1 MKASDINPYDTIQ
14 VAKMRK
20 RNTAFRHARRIVAAW
35 PKWKQEVGYPPLSNV
50 RGRR

>member
-1 MKASDINPYDTIQ
+1 MKNSNVNPYDTIQ
-14 VAKMRK
+14 VAKLRK
-20 RNTAFRHARRIVAAW
+20 RYQAKRIVKTW